1 LIIFQKNKTMK
12 KAKLL
17 FVLSLIFTLNIYGQE
32 SDYVKPIDRSV
43 QPKQGKTPT
52 IDLKKPSIFTLKNG
66 LTVIVVEN
74 KKLPTFSLRISIDNP
89 PTSEGDKSGLSQLSN
104 ALFGEGSKNIPKD
117 EFNEEVDYLGA
128 SISMGMGFAYA
139 NGLSKHKERIFE
151 LLSDAS
157 LNPNFTKDELDK
169 EKDKL
174 ITGLKSE
181 ENSPAAI
188 AQRVRG
194 ILTYSKDHPYGEFTT
209 ENSINNI
216 SVKDLEENYNT
227 MFRPNNAYMVVSGD
241 VELEEIKDLVSK
253 HFKNWKSSKKKVSSN
268 IKSPKDVSTTEIN
281 FVDMPDAVQ
290 SELTVL
296 NITDIQTNSEDHH
309 AALVTNYILGGAF
322 NSYLNMNL
330 REENGWT
337 YGARSSIARNKW
349 TSATFRAS
357 TSVRNAVT
365 DSAVVETLKEIN
377 KIRDEFVTDEML
389 ASAKAKYL
397 GNFIMSTE
405 NKSLLA
411 DFAVN
416 IKSLNL
422 PDDFYETF
430 IEKIDAVSKEDVKRI
445 ANKYLKPKNLRII
458 VVGKGVDVADK
469 LENINYEGSLLPVK
483 YFNKVGEQIEK
494 PVFAKEI
501 DASLTVKSIF
511 DKHLNAIGGIEKI
524 NSVTSIS
531 VTAAVTI
538 PGAPFKPNAILKEK
552 APNKSSMEMSVP
564 NMGTL
569 MTQKFN
575 GEEGYIEQMGQ
586 KIPYEDEQKND
597 QKEKLGLFEETYL
610 NADNCE
616 IVSLSPIDGKD
627 VYKIKVKDNTFR
639 FYDSSTGLLIMTE
652 ETTKAMGNDV
662 TTTTKFSD
670 YKEVDGVKFAFKT
683 EIITGPQ
690 TIVIEADQVIVNEE
704 IPDDFFN

>member
-1 LIIFQKNKTMK
+1 MK
-12 KAKLL
+12 KLTL
-17 FVLSLIFTLNIYGQE
+17 FIVLTFFFTIDLSSQE
-32 SDYVKPIDRSV
+32 SDYVKPIDRSI

-52 IDLKKPSIFTLKNG
+52 IDLKKPTIFTLKNG

-74 KKLPTFSLRISIDNP
+74 KKLPTFSVRLSIDNP
-89 PTSEGDKSGLSQLSN
+89 PSSEGNKAGLSQLSS
-104 ALFGEGSKNIPKD
+104 ALFGEGSKNISK
-117 EFNEEVDYLGA
+117 EVFNEEVDYLGA

-151 LLSDAS
+151 LLSDAA
-157 LNPNFTKDELDK
+157 LNPNFTQEELDK

-188 AQRVRG
+188 AQRVTG
-194 ILTYSKDHPYGEFTT
+194 ILAYSTDHPYGEYISEESVNNVSIKDI
-209 ENSINNI
+209 EN
-216 SVKDLEENYNT
+216 NYNE
-227 MFRPNNAYMVVSGD
+227 MFNPNNAYMVVSGD
-241 VELEEIKDLVSK
+241 VNVDEIKDLVTNY
-253 HFKNWKSSKKKVSSN
+253 FKKWKSSKKEVIQT
-268 IKSPKDVSTTEIN
+268 IKSPVDVSSTEIN

-290 SELTVL
+290 SELSVL
-296 NITDIQTNSEDHH
+296 NITDLQTNSEDHH

-349 TSATFRAS
+349 TSATFRAT

-365 DSAVVETLKEIN
+365 DSAVVEILKEIN

-389 ASAKAKYL
+389 ATAKAKYL

-416 IKSLNL
+416 IKTLNL

-430 IEKIDAVSKEDVKRI
+430 IEKINQVSKEDVKRI
-445 ANKYLKPKNLRII
+445 ANKYLKPENLRII
-458 VVGKGVDVADK
+458 VVGKGLDVADK
-469 LENINYEGSLLPVK
+469 LENIDYNGSLIPVK
-483 YFNKVGEQIEK
+483 YFNKVGELIEK

-501 DASLTVKSIF
+501 DASVTVKNIFDKHIESIGGAEKLNTVKSI
-511 DKHLNAIGGIEKI
+511 
-524 NSVTSIS
+524 SI
-531 VTAAVTI
+531 TAAVTI
-538 PGAPFKPNAILKEK
+538 PGAPFKPSAIIKEK
-552 APNKSSMEMSVP
+552 FPNKSSMEMSVP
-564 NMGTL
+564 GMGTL
-569 MTQKFN
+569 MSQKFN
-575 GEEGYIEQMGQ
+575 GEDGYIEQMGQ
-586 KIPYEDEQKND
+586 KIPYEDDQKNAE
-597 QKEKLGLFEETYL
+597 KEKLGLFEEAYL
-610 NADNCE
+610 DPSNME

-627 VYKIKVKDNTFR
+627 VYKIKVKDDSFR
-639 FYDSSTGLLIMTE
+639 FYDAETGLLVMTE
-652 ETTKAMGNDV
+652 ETTSAMGNEIITV
-662 TTTTKFSD
+662 TKFSD
-670 YKEVDGVKFAFKT
+670 YKEVDGIKFAFKT
-683 EIITGPQ
+683 EIVTGPQ

-704 IPDDFFN
+704 IADDFFN

>member
-1 LIIFQKNKTMK
+1 MK
-12 KAKLL
+12 KLTL
-17 FVLSLIFTLNIYGQE
+17 FIVLTFFFTIDLSSQE
-32 SDYVKPIDRSV
+32 SDYVKPIDRSI

-52 IDLKKPSIFTLKNG
+52 IDLKKPTIFTLKNG

-74 KKLPTFSLRISIDNP
+74 KKLPTFSVRLSIDNP
-89 PTSEGDKSGLSQLSN
+89 PSSEGNKAGLSQLSS
-104 ALFGEGSKNIPKD
+104 ALFGEGSKNISK
-117 EFNEEVDYLGA
+117 EVFNEEVDYLGA

-151 LLSDAS
+151 LLSDAA
-157 LNPNFTKDELDK
+157 LNPNFTQEELDK

-188 AQRVRG
+188 AQRVTG
-194 ILTYSKDHPYGEFTT
+194 ILAYSTDHPYGEYISEESVNNVSIKDI
-209 ENSINNI
+209 EN
-216 SVKDLEENYNT
+216 NYNE
-227 MFRPNNAYMVVSGD
+227 MFNPNNAYMVVSGD
-241 VELEEIKDLVSK
+241 VNVDEIKDLVTNY
-253 HFKNWKSSKKKVSSN
+253 FKKWKSSKKEVIQT
-268 IKSPKDVSTTEIN
+268 IKSPVDVSSTEIN

-290 SELTVL
+290 SELSVL
-296 NITDIQTNSEDHH
+296 NITDLQTNSEDHH

-349 TSATFRAS
+349 TSATFRAT

-389 ASAKAKYL
+389 ATAKAKYL

-416 IKSLNL
+416 IKTLNL
-422 PDDFYETF
+422 PDNFYETF
-430 IEKIDAVSKEDVKRI
+430 IEKINQVSKEDVKRI
-445 ANKYLKPKNLRII
+445 ANKYLKPENLRII
-458 VVGKGVDVADK
+458 VVGKGLDVADK
-469 LENINYEGSLLPVK
+469 LENIDYNGSLIPVK
-483 YFNKVGEQIEK
+483 YFNKVGELIKK

-501 DASLTVKSIF
+501 DASVTVKNIFDKHIESIGGAEKLNTVKSI
-511 DKHLNAIGGIEKI
+511 
-524 NSVTSIS
+524 SI
-531 VTAAVTI
+531 TAAVTI
-538 PGAPFKPNAILKEK
+538 PGAPFKPSAIIKEK
-552 APNKSSMEMSVP
+552 FPNKSSMEMSVP
-564 NMGTL
+564 GMGTL
-569 MTQKFN
+569 MSQKFN
-575 GEEGYIEQMGQ
+575 GEDGYIEQMGQ
-586 KIPYEDEQKND
+586 KIPYEDDQKNAE
-597 QKEKLGLFEETYL
+597 KEKLGLFEEAYL
-610 NADNCE
+610 DPSNME

-627 VYKIKVKDNTFR
+627 VYKIKVKDDSFR
-639 FYDSSTGLLIMTE
+639 FYDAETGLLVMTE
-652 ETTKAMGNDV
+652 ETTSAMGNEIITV
-662 TTTTKFSD
+662 TKFSD
-670 YKEVDGVKFAFKT
+670 YKEVDGIKFAFKT
-683 EIITGPQ
+683 EIVTGPQ

-704 IPDDFFN
+704 IADDFFN